1 MNKVNNVL
9 IVITEVVLGIGLF
22 FTPVLGLLFSLTA
35 VMWILG
41 FSYFTENFQNDRSR
55 AFAIILLKTSYLA
68 FNATINCIP
77 TKSVFGFIMLI
88 LMAFELICEL
98 IFCRMT
104 PTQKKPNE
112 AKQRAKDSQTAIEF
126 RYVGYLLGNK
136 NMLFGKDHTAQAI
149 RGLAISAATFI
160 ATLVTAIAAFFIGMG
175 FAANGHGVYLF
186 VIAFLYLCMCIL
198 FYQLLDAAACK
209 NAKRVILAAYLSLF
223 VILLFLAPSLK
234 KDEILG
240 SASGAYMYVYLF
252 GCGNVTH
259 AITACTR
266 ISNTLNERIAKE
278 Q

>member
-1 MNKVNNVL
+1 MHKFNNVL
-9 IVITEVVLGIGLF
+9 VVITVVVLVLGLF
-22 FTPVLGLLFSLTA
+22 YTPILGLLFILTA
-35 VMWILG
+35 TMWILG
-41 FSYFTENFQNDRSR
+41 FSYFTENFQKDRSR
-55 AFAIILLKTSYLA
+55 ALAIILLKTSYLA

-77 TKSVFGFIMLI
+77 SKSVFGFIMLI

-104 PTQKKPNE
+104 PTQKKSNE
-112 AKQRAKDSQTAIEF
+112 AKQWAKDSQTAIEF
-126 RYVGYLLGNK
+126 RYAGYLLGNK

-160 ATLVTAIAAFFIGMG
+160 ATLVTAIAASFIGMDY
-175 FAANGHGVYLF
+175 AANGQGMYLF

-198 FYQLLDAAACK
+198 FYQLLVAVDCK

-223 VILLFLAPSLK
+223 VILLFLAPFFK

-240 SASGAYMYVYLF
+240 SASGAYMYLYLF

-259 AITACTR
+259 AITACTK